1 MKTDMTPAGAMYN
14 IIKRKEARMK
24 KKRLWLGML
33 LTMLMLVLIPTTK
46 AAAADV
52 EAEEKK
58 DVSNS
63 DFNVT
68 VEVGLDEI
76 IFQEKSTPITVAV
89 SNSGKDFNGLV
100 RVIVPCSYVQEA
112 IAYERSIVIPS
123 GGAKS
128 VSMLIPN
135 ISNATYLRV
144 ELVNEKGK
152 ILYSQ
157 QEKVTM
163 IEVGNQAI
171 IGVLSDDY
179 TGLNYFDG
187 VSVSTSSGIVSTRLL
202 QLDAATFPEKAE
214 GLSTCHYILIDNY
227 NTSQLSEEQRN
238 ALAGWVSDGGMLI
251 LGTGS
256 KASSVLTS
264 LQDTLCPI
272 SIGSLGKATLDVA
285 GGVTT
290 EEKKADVVAL
300 SGDNWED
307 VSSYIARGGAA
318 WKSTYGARG
327 TVLILEYDLAMEPIV
342 SMNERKLLASNILE
356 NAGNSDNYERMLQG
370 EDEPYNEWRIQ
381 SAVNSADGNKMP
393 NALLYAGI
401 FLLYVLAIG
410 PISYLIL
417 KAKDKREK
425 MWIVIPI
432 IAAGFTFIVFG
443 TSMFY
448 RIHKPFADAVSI
460 LEYNGKQLDTSTYIS
475 LQSPKAA
482 AYTVSLEE
490 GYGNVEAWGDSNY
503 DYDSLGTTNYNYA
516 IREDAGV
523 TSIAVNKGQPFTSY
537 NLLAKKN
544 ELLQTEG
551 FALNL
556 HCSVST
562 IEGEVTNQTG
572 YDLKNAVIC
581 YNGVYCFLGAFKNG
595 ETKQIKSTDNHDVS
609 NVSYNLEEWM
619 EKTPSDYWFFGSD
632 SENKKLQQNKE
643 LYTVLKWN
651 QYGLQMNQGM
661 VFGMIEQEA
670 DALITDNAAKVY
682 SIRAAVTYFTQRP
695 EEYQNYS
702 TFIDDINRYMV
713 GGEEIPYDKEIYPEQ
728 YDCFLDTDRYMY
740 GADEMIILY
749 DFSTV
754 DLNGAVLYIKEE
766 QNVDEYMD
774 TYSDD
779 SSEVEVWIYNN
790 DTQNYEQLFV
800 YWEEEVIQSSYVDEN
815 GWVRI
820 KYVADTSG
828 SCWAPEISLIGGE
841 K

>member
-1 MKTDMTPAGAMYN
+1 
-14 IIKRKEARMK
+14 MK
-24 KKRLWLGML
+24 KKRLWLSVL
-33 LTMLMLVLIPTTK
+33 LAMVLVLIPMGKT
-46 AAAADV
+46 AAQ
-52 EAEEKK
+52 EMEEDKK

-68 VEVGLDEI
+68 MTVGLDDI
-76 IFQEKSTPITVAV
+76 IFEEKSTPVTVEV
-89 SNSGKDFNGLV
+89 SNSGKDFSGLV
-100 RVIVPCSYVQEA
+100 RVITPCSYAQEA
-112 IAYERSIVIPS
+112 IAYERSIIIPS
-123 GGAKS
+123 GGTKS
-128 VSMLIPN
+128 ISMLIPN
-135 ISNATYLRV
+135 ISNASYLRV
-144 ELVNEKGK
+144 ELVNDKGK
-152 ILYSQ
+152 TLYSR

-187 VSVSTSSGIVSTRLL
+187 VSVNTSSGIVSTRLL
-202 QLDAATFPEKAE
+202 QLDAATFPENAE

-256 KASSVLTS
+256 KAAAVLTS

-272 SIGSLGKATLDVA
+272 SIGGLSKATLDIA
-285 GGVTT
+285 GGVTE
-290 EEKKADVVAL
+290 EEKKADVVEL
-300 SGDNWED
+300 SGDNWENI
-307 VSSYIARGGAA
+307 SSYIAMGGAA

-327 TVLILEYDLAMEPIV
+327 TVLILGYDLAMEPIV
-342 SMNERKLLASNILE
+342 SMNDRKLLASNILE

-425 MWIVIPI
+425 MWIVIPVV
-432 IAAGFTFIVFG
+432 AAGFTFIVFC
-443 TSMFY
+443 TSMIY

-460 LEYNGKQLDTSTYIS
+460 LEYNGKQLDTTTYVS

-482 AYTVSLEE
+482 AYTVSLAE
-490 GYGNVEAWGDSNY
+490 GYGNVEAWGDSHY
-503 DYDSLGTTNYNYA
+503 DYNSLGTTNYNYA

-551 FALNL
+551 FVLNL
-556 HCSVST
+556 HCSVSA

-581 YNGVYCFLGAFKNG
+581 YNSVYCFLGEFKDG
-595 ETKQIKSTDNHDVS
+595 ETKQITSADNHDVS
-609 NVSYNLEEWM
+609 SISYNLGGWM
-619 EKTPSDYWFFGSD
+619 EKTPADYWVFGSD

-643 LYTVLKWN
+643 LYNVLRLN
-651 QYGLQMNQGM
+651 QYELQMNQGM
-661 VFGMIEQEA
+661 VFGMIEQES

-713 GGEEIPYDKEIYPEQ
+713 GGEEIPYDKEIYPKQ
-728 YDCFLDTDRYMY
+728 YDCFPDTDRYMY

-754 DLNGAVLYIKEE
+754 DLNGAVLYIKEG

-774 TYSDD
+774 EYTDTYSVD

-790 DTQNYEQLFV
+790 DTQDYEQLFV
-800 YWEEEVIQSSYVDEN
+800 YWTEEAIQSSYVDEN

-820 KYVADTSG
+820 KYVAHND
-828 SCWAPEISLIGGE
+828 CWAPEISLIGGE